1 MKVLPNQTYVHKT
14 KSKLTGRKWMGG
26 GGGGCPI
33 LGAHTSWSGSPYSS
47 EQLLSVILQRSPLP
61 RSSHTESF
69 PLFVIPHCQPC
80 AHFSE
85 LISQALGQNLGAK
98 CGQWSLGWQVS
109 ESHETNHLLTFW
121 LYLTF
126 RHTLTLESVLFY
138 LHIFTFSLQVDH

>member
-1 MKVLPNQTYVHKT
+1 MKVLPIQTYVHKT
-14 KSKLTGRKWMGG
+14 KSKLMGRKWMGG

-33 LGAHTSWSGSPYSS
+33 LGAHTSWSGSP
-47 EQLLSVILQRSPLP
+47 LLLRAAAFCNSPTIP
-61 RSSHTESF
+61 TSQIQSHW
-69 PLFVIPHCQPC
+69 VIPSLRYPSPPAC

-109 ESHETNHLLTFW
+109 ESHETNDLLTFW

-138 LHIFTFSLQVDH
+138 LHVFTFSLQVDH